1 MSAPTLLGPL
11 FLVLQGYVLK
21 CVSKLQLC
29 LSFPHVSEHIKDEPI
44 GFEIISKTTV
54 QLNTSEENSREA
66 LKCSRYLLI
75 AYYS

>member
-21 CVSKLQLC
+21 CASKLQLC

-44 GFEIISKTTV
+44 GFEIISKKTV
-54 QLNTSEENSREA
+54 NTSEENSREA

-75 AYYS
+75 EYYSKS